1 MKKILFATTALVL
14 SAGVAAAE
22 MKLSGNGR
30 MGVVYDDA
38 LVGDLKTQ
46 FNSRFRAVF
55 TGSGTM
61 DSGITFG
68 GTIRADNAANGA
80 AGTAGNV
87 FVSGAFG
94 KATMGDIDS
103 ALENAVGDLAGVCYV
118 GCGDGNEFG
127 FSGGGD
133 DEGLLWS
140 YTLDSFG
147 IHASLGQRTA
157 GKDEASAAVTFSM
170 APVSIGAGIS
180 QDGGKSQAGVSV
192 SGDLG
197 GATIK
202 AGYLSNDKATGTDV
216 KTEIGL
222 SVSASI
228 GTTKVSAYG
237 RQTETAANAK
247 AQFTGIG
254 ISQSLGGG
262 ATLAA
267 GVADVA
273 GKSKADLGVTFSF

>member
-1 MKKILFATTALVL
+1 
-14 SAGVAAAE
+14 
-22 MKLSGNGR
+22 
-30 MGVVYDDA
+30 
-38 LVGDLKTQ
+38 
-46 FNSRFRAVF
+46 
-55 TGSGTM
+55 
-61 DSGITFG
+61 
-68 GTIRADNAANGA
+68 
-80 AGTAGNV
+80 
-87 FVSGAFG
+87 
-94 KATMGDIDS
+94 
-103 ALENAVGDLAGVCYV
+103 
-118 GCGDGNEFG
+118 
-127 FSGGGD
+127 
-133 DEGLLWS
+133 
-140 YTLDSFG
+140 
-147 IHASLGQRTA
+147 
-157 GKDEASAAVTFSM
+157 VTFSM

-267 GVADVA
+267 GVADIA

>member
-147 IHASLGQRTA
+147 IHASLGQRVA

-202 AGYLSNDKATGTDV
+202 AGYLSNDKAAANEV

-267 GVADVA
+267 GVADIA

>member
-1 MKKILFATTALVL
+1 MKKVLFATTALVL

-22 MKLSGNGR
+22 MSLSGNGR

-38 LVGDLKTQ
+38 LAGDLKTQ

-61 DSGITFG
+61 DNGITFG

-94 KATMGDIDS
+94 KVTMGDIDS
-103 ALENAVGDLAGVCYV
+103 ALKEAVGDLAGVCYV

-127 FSGGGD
+127 FSGGGN

-140 YTLDSFG
+140 YTLDNFG
-147 IHASLGQRTA
+147 LHASLGQRVA
-157 GKDEASAAVTFSM
+157 GKDEASAAVTFSL

-180 QDGGKSQAGVSV
+180 QDEGKSQAGVSV

-197 GATIK
+197 GATVK
-202 AGYLSNDKATGTDV
+202 AGYLSNDKAAGDEV

-228 GTTKVSAYG
+228 GTATVSAYG
-237 RQTETAANAK
+237 RQTETASDDK
-247 AQFTGIG
+247 SQFTGIG

-262 ATLAA
+262 ATIA
-267 GVADVA
+267 GGIADVA